1 MPVELIGSRVADMV
15 VNSCLSSSSSPN
27 TSSSLASLLQAA
39 INGTANRVDES
50 VLLDQWTT
58 MSKSVLNQIE
68 VASKLVLWLASSPT
82 DKKKVDSA
90 ILIHVIDRTN
100 LTSTIN
106 DRLNHLS
113 QIAMYTDFLKS
124 QISDKVYE
132 QARDQLTN
140 ITSELSRALCTV
152 KQLLTPPLSN
162 DVLRTYVTDN
172 CNKADLAQAL
182 VGLYKSKRKVTYYVL
197 ELTKKSLVSRLNKV
211 TSSALTFAMP
221 VELIGSRVA
230 DMVVNSCQSSSSS
243 PNTSSS
249 LPSAMQAAING
260 TANRVDE
267 SVLLDQ
273 WMTMS
278 KSVLNQ
284 VAGVL
289 SNFSLWNTS
298 SLSLKQTVAGA
309 VKINVIDRTNLTATI
324 NSRLGNVSQI
334 AMYADLFKSQM
345 SDVAYGQARDQLTNI
360 TSELS
365 IILCTVKQLLTP
377 VLSNDVLRTYVT
389 ENCNKADLAQALVGQ
404 TGSLKRAVT
413 YYVLELTRNSL
424 AQI

>member
-1 MPVELIGSRVADMV
+1 
-15 VNSCLSSSSSPN
+15 
-27 TSSSLASLLQAA
+27 
-39 INGTANRVDES
+39 
-50 VLLDQWTT
+50 
-58 MSKSVLNQIE
+58 
-68 VASKLVLWLASSPT
+68 
-82 DKKKVDSA
+82 
-90 ILIHVIDRTN
+90 
-100 LTSTIN
+100 
-106 DRLNHLS
+106 
-113 QIAMYTDFLKS
+113 
-124 QISDKVYE
+124 
-132 QARDQLTN
+132 
-140 ITSELSRALCTV
+140 
-152 KQLLTPPLSN
+152 
-162 DVLRTYVTDN
+162 
-172 CNKADLAQAL
+172 
-182 VGLYKSKRKVTYYVL
+182 
-197 ELTKKSLVSRLNKV
+197 
-211 TSSALTFAMP
+211 
-221 VELIGSRVA
+221 
-230 DMVVNSCQSSSSS
+230 
-243 PNTSSS
+243 
-249 LPSAMQAAING
+249 
-260 TANRVDE
+260 
-267 SVLLDQ
+267 
-273 WMTMS
+273 MTMS

-334 AMYADLFKSQM
+334 AMYADFFKSQM